1 MCPAQPRAVADA
13 RHRHLHIAR
22 QIARHS
28 DSAGSGVGV
37 APLPDHPGN
46 KFFENLARAIQLC
59 GGSNY
64 GTISGRA
71 PEGGICS
78 WHLFAYSTDRRC
90 RSSFIDSLTMGW
102 KSELGTSPERRYGIA
117 LLTCPEKQESSF
129 TPRWFP
135 TGRCGHIRSS
145 GPSRESSINLLK
157 GRIAMPLIPPANYAG
172 WFCAPTK
179 LLSNLGVLSRAA

>member
-1 MCPAQPRAVADA
+1 MKVLTARRIKPPQARMCPAQPRAVADA

-22 QIARHS
+22 QIARQS

-78 WHLFAYSTDRRC
+78 WHLFAYSTGPP
-90 RSSFIDSLTMGW
+90 LP
-102 KSELGTSPERRYGIA
+102 ELLHRLFDHGLE
-117 LLTCPEKQESSF
+117 
-129 TPRWFP
+129 
-135 TGRCGHIRSS
+135 
-145 GPSRESSINLLK
+145 
-157 GRIAMPLIPPANYAG
+157 
-172 WFCAPTK
+172 
-179 LLSNLGVLSRAA
+179 V